1 MKASQ
6 VTACFFAAFGV
17 YLVVTSMVAAVA
29 AIFAL
34 AQFTRYA
41 GDDMWILSAVQMAM
55 PFLPMII
62 GIVLVLGSRSLGRMA
77 ARRALTEDLVLE
89 SSLTAYDVTRVLLI
103 GVGAYVVVTEV
114 PRVAHAAILI
124 FQVSA
129 GNQEIGLQAA
139 QQVPDLPSLITAV
152 LTVVLGGVLCLRSE
166 SIARRCL
173 ARGGK

>member
-34 AQFTRYA
+34 VQFTRYA
-41 GDDMWILSAVQMAM
+41 GDDTWILSAIQMAM

-62 GIVLVLGSRSLGRMA
+62 GVVLVLSSRTLGRMA
-77 ARRALTEDLVLE
+77 SRRALTEDLVLQ
-89 SSLTAYDVTRVLLI
+89 SSLSAYDVTRVLLI

-124 FQVSA
+124 FQVRA
-129 GNQEIGLQAA
+129 GSREIGFQAG
-139 QQVPDLPSLITAV
+139 QQIPDLPSLIAAV
-152 LTVVLGGVLCLRSE
+152 VTVVLGCILCQRSE
-166 SIARRCL
+166 SIARRRL
-173 ARGGK
+173 ARE